1 MTMLVALEAR
11 LKGGEGASD
20 DNGYF
25 VRTTSGK
32 KLGPMEEY
40 QFNALRHS
48 SDVTNIASAWRMA
61 GGNFYKI
68 ELHRKTIWDAKH
80 ACSLKAW
87 NQVCELI
94 IIIVCFACTIGVF
107 VMLLNSKDESVR
119 SEMDHSG
126 KGTLALLSFL
136 FFVAIITAIATVVTL
151 LRRWRAASTEVFVSE
166 V

>member
-11 LKGGEGASD
+11 LNGGEGASD

-48 SDVTNIASAWRMA
+48 SDVTKIASAWRMA
-61 GGNFYKI
+61 GANFYKI

-107 VMLLNSKDESVR
+107 VMLLNTKDESAWR
-119 SEMDHSG
+119 RWTTQAKAHW
-126 KGTLALLSFL
+126 LCYSFSS
-136 FFVAIITAIATVVTL
+136 VAIITAITTVATL